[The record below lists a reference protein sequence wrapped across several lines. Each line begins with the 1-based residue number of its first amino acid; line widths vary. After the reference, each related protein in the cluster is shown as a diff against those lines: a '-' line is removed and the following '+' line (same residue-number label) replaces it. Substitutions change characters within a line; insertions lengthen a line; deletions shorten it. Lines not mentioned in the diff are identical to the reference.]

1 MKKIRTKEQTTRN
14 YLSKCPSTPRLNYP
28 SEWLGR
34 AGKVGQALRMTS
46 MGRLGWIVL
55 NQLTYFIIVVALIS
69 GCGYSTKSLISRKVD
84 SIYIPVF
91 DNTTFRRG
99 LEFELTKAVKDE
111 IMSKTNLKIVQKD
124 SADTIL
130 NGTITSVT
138 EGILTQ
144 DITDNIVES
153 RLTIHVDIK
162 LVDRRTDRVLISE
175 SDLKGSAEFIVKRGE
190 TIESAAGE
198 GLVSLA
204 ETIVDHLQ
212 E

>member
-1 MKKIRTKEQTTRN
+1 MKKMKIKEQTTKN
-14 YLSKCPSTPRLNYP
+14 YLSKCRLIPNFH
-28 SEWLGR
+28 SL
-34 AGKVGQALRMTS
+34 K
-46 MGRLGWIVL
+46 GRLGCIVL
-55 NQLTYFIIVVALIS
+55 NQLTCFIIVFVLIS
-69 GCGYSTKSLISRKVD
+69 GCGYSTKTLISRKVN

-91 DNTTFRRG
+91 DNITFRRG

-111 IMSKTNLKIVQKD
+111 IMSKTNLRIVQKD

-130 NGTITSVT
+130 YGTITNVT

-153 RLTIHVDIK
+153 RLTIHVDIRF
-162 LVDRRTDRVLISE
+162 VDRRTDRVLISE

-190 TIESAAGE
+190 TIESAADE

-212 E
+212 EKW